1 VTRWVVAL
9 VAAVAALVLAV
20 PVAVT
25 LIMAQASCGSDPAS
39 AGGTETKGEAAV
51 WQALRSAGFDA
62 AHAAGVMGN
71 MQAESGFDAQIVQG
85 GRHSASPSDA
95 GSAGYGLVQ
104 WTPGR
109 KLSDYLGTA
118 VPTVANE
125 VATLKAQLAGQ
136 GPHPE
141 GAAGAAFWAARDVE
155 SAARV
160 FHLRYERSASTDSSQ
175 RVSNALSIYARH
187 SSEASGAAAPGAAAT
202 PGVDDALALS
212 TSTGQ
217 DAACTGMPAIRVM
230 TWNSYYGAKH
240 AGSSGPTGEA
250 RITFAMLAF
259 GREADIIGGQEF
271 SERSHKDAAL
281 AGLGDDW
288 AAVALDT
295 AHPIFYRKTRFTVVS
310 DESQLV
316 FKRGTPMEGPD
327 QGVRYVNTVVLRET
341 ATGRTVTEVNF
352 HEIPTIQKHGR
363 LNTDQPRRAAVARH
377 IYSVAMASAKAHE
390 SQGAVLVTC
399 DCNYDG
405 DIDGL
410 AAAAGLT
417 RAASVFGNPK
427 QATRSRNI
435 DQIMWRG
442 GVPTSE
448 QVLPA
453 HGSDHSPRVVTFPAT
468 QAGAGSSGGGPVPAE
483 FNQQGNPRTVE
494 QAVAW
499 MQANMPNGAPGEPV
513 QGACERY
520 MNLAY
525 GLGGGY
531 PTALS
536 HWNAAGPR
544 SKGYSTPPRGALVFW
559 RTSNPAGH
567 VALSLGN
574 GVVVS
579 TDYDAS
585 THRYR
590 AGTLSAGPITDID
603 KWGPRLGWRAPN
615 FRVGSEAT

>member
-1 VTRWVVAL
+1 MSVMRWVAGL
-9 VAAVAALVLAV
+9 VAAVVACCVIPMLVMLAQPLDCGTGVAA
-20 PVAVT
+20 
-25 LIMAQASCGSDPAS
+25 

-51 WQALRSAGFDA
+51 WQALRAAGFDA
-62 AHAAGVMGN
+62 VHAAGVMGN

-85 GRHSASPSDA
+85 GGHSTSPSAA
-95 GSAGYGLVQ
+95 GGAGYGLVQ
-104 WTPGR
+104 WTPGS
-109 KLSDYLGTA
+109 KLSDYIGTA

-125 VATLKAQLAGQ
+125 VQTLKAQLAGQ

-141 GAAGAAFWAARDVE
+141 AAAGSAFWAASDVG

-175 RVSNALSIYARH
+175 RVSNALAIYGRH
-187 SSEASGAAAPGAAAT
+187 ASEAAGAATPGAAAT
-202 PGVDDALALS
+202 PSTDDALALS
-212 TSTGQ
+212 TSSDDGG
-217 DAACTGMPAIRVM
+217 ACTGMPAVRIM

-240 AGSSGPTGEA
+240 AGASGPTGEA

-271 SERSHKDAAL
+271 SQRSHKDAAL

-288 AAVALDT
+288 AAVDLDT
-295 AHPIFYRKTRFTVVS
+295 AHPIFYRKTRFSVVLS
-310 DESQLV
+310 ESQLV

-327 QGVRYVNTVVLRET
+327 QGVRYVNTVVLQET
-341 ATGRTVTEVNF
+341 TTGKLVTEVNF
-352 HEIPTIQKHGR
+352 HEIPTIQKHGK

-390 SQGAVLVTC
+390 AQGAVLVTC

-427 QATRSRNI
+427 QATRERDI

-448 QVLPA
+448 QVLPP

-468 QAGAGSSGGGPVPAE
+468 ESGAGGGPVPAS

-494 QAVAW
+494 QAISW

-531 PTALS
+531 PTALA
-536 HWNAAGPR
+536 HWNAAGP
-544 SKGYSTPPRGALVFW
+544 KTAGLATPPRGALVFI
-559 RTSNPAGH
+559 RSGNPAGH
-567 VALSLGN
+567 VILSLGN
-574 GVVVS
+574 GQAIS
-579 TDYDAS
+579 TDYSQGHYAP
-585 THRYR
+585 
-590 AGTLSAGPITDID
+590 G
-603 KWGPRLGWRAPN
+603 RLGQGSVADIAKAMGGPVLGYRAPN
-615 FRVGSEAT
+615 FKVGSEAA